1 MKAPPKL
8 PLASAV
14 YDRLMMDRLIR
25 SIEQF
30 FEVLS
35 RPGAVTATTL
45 RLTNLVGANTLSAG
59 ILVGDTSLTLVD
71 ATNFPVEGAGTVNS
85 EKFSWSGK
93 TGNTLNNLVRGIAGT
108 TAAAHSLG
116 DVVVASAVSGTVYAE
131 PTTNALYVVV

>member
-1 MKAPPKL
+1 MKSPPKL
-8 PLASAV
+8 PLAPNV
-14 YDRLMMDRLIR
+14 YDRVTMDRLIR

-45 RLTNLVGANTLSAG
+45 RLTDLVGASTLNAG
-59 ILVGDTSLTLVD
+59 ISAVDTSLTLVD
-71 ATNFPVEGAGTVNS
+71 ATNFPTEGAGTVND

-93 TGNTLNNLVRGIAGT
+93 TGNTLNNLTRGIAGT
-108 TAAAHSLG
+108 TAAAHLAG
-116 DVVVASAVSGTVYAE
+116 DVVVASAVSGSVYAE